1 MAKTIVVKQVGSPI
15 RRPKEQRATLVGL
28 GLNKMHKTRELED
41 TPSVRGMVNKI
52 PHLVEI
58 IEEKGC
64 PRRRG
69 KPWPTLKTP
78 PGPRGRGFLLRALRT
93 VKQAS

>member
-1 MAKTIVVKQVGSPI
+1 MAKTTAKTIVVKQIGSPI
-15 RRPKEQRATLVGL
+15 RRPADQRATLVGL

-58 IEEKGC
+58 VEE
-64 PRRRG
+64 RG
-69 KPWPTLKTP
+69 
-78 PGPRGRGFLLRALRT
+78 
-93 VKQAS
+93 

>member
-15 RRPKEQRATLVGL
+15 RRPADQRATLVGL

-41 TPSVRGMVNKI
+41 SPSVRGMVAKI

-58 IEEKGC
+58 VEE
-64 PRRRG
+64 RG
-69 KPWPTLKTP
+69 
-78 PGPRGRGFLLRALRT
+78 
-93 VKQAS
+93 